1 VRGSFVGAGLDGM
14 QHRDHVLPAVADES
28 LPAGPSPA
36 TLFEAM
42 AEYAAEGAR
51 NGTLVDQ
58 GGLLPSAAGAI
69 VSLVDGT
76 IKAVDGPFTEAK
88 ELIGGYAVLEV
99 RSKAEA
105 VELTKRL
112 MQIHKDHW
120 PGWEGSCELRQLGDS

>member
-1 VRGSFVGAGLDGM
+1 MRFMAMLKF
-14 QHRDHVLPAVADES
+14 DES
-28 LPAGPSPA
+28 LPAGAPPPA
-36 TLFEAM
+36 LFEAM

-58 GGLLPSAAGAI
+58 GGLLPSASGAI
-69 VSLVDGT
+69 VSLVDGS

>member
-1 VRGSFVGAGLDGM
+1 VRFMEMLKF
-14 QHRDHVLPAVADES
+14 DES
-28 LPAGPSPA
+28 LPAGPPPPA
-36 TLFEAM
+36 LFEAM

-69 VSLVDGT
+69 VSLVDGS

-88 ELIGGYAVLEV
+88 ELIGGYAVVEV

-105 VELTKRL
+105 IELAKRL
-112 MQIHKDHW
+112 MQIHKDYW
-120 PGWEGSCELRQLGDS
+120 PGWEGSCEVRQLGDS

>member
-1 VRGSFVGAGLDGM
+1 MRFMTMLKF
-14 QHRDHVLPAVADES
+14 DES
-28 LPAGPSPA
+28 LPAGPPPA

-42 AEYAAEGAR
+42 AEYPPRAPATARWLIRAAYCRAPR
-51 NGTLVDQ
+51 APLCR
-58 GGLLPSAAGAI
+58 
-69 VSLVDGT
+69 LVDGT

-105 VELTKRL
+105 VELAKRL

-120 PGWEGSCELRQLGDS
+120 PGWEGSCEVRQLGDS

>member
-1 VRGSFVGAGLDGM
+1 MTTEEKVMRYMAMLKF
-14 QHRDHVLPAVADES
+14 DES
-28 LPAGPSPA
+28 LPVGPPPPE
-36 TLFEAM
+36 LVQAM
-42 AEYAAEGAR
+42 ADYAVEGAR

-88 ELIGGYAVLEV
+88 ELVGGYAVLEV
-99 RSKAEA
+99 RSKEEA
-105 VELTKRL
+105 VELAKRV

-120 PGWEGSCELRQLGDS
+120 PGWQGTCEVRELGES

>member
-1 VRGSFVGAGLDGM
+1 MRFMAMLKF
-14 QHRDHVLPAVADES
+14 DES
-28 LPAGPSPA
+28 LPAGPPPRA
-36 TLFEAM
+36 LFEAM
-42 AEYAAEGAR
+42 AEYATEGAR

-58 GGLLPSAAGAI
+58 GGLLPSTAGAI
-69 VSLVDGT
+69 VSLVDGS

-105 VELTKRL
+105 VELAKRL

-120 PGWEGSCELRQLGDS
+120 PGWEGSCEVRQLGDS

>member
-1 VRGSFVGAGLDGM
+1 MRYMAMLKF
-14 QHRDHVLPAVADES
+14 DES
-28 LPAGPSPA
+28 LPVGPPPPE
-36 TLFEAM
+36 LIQAM
-42 AEYAAEGAR
+42 ADYAVEGAR

-88 ELIGGYAVLEV
+88 ELVGGYAVIEV

-105 VELTKRL
+105 VELAKRL

-120 PGWEGSCELRQLGDS
+120 PGWQGSCELRQLGEYDN

>member
-1 VRGSFVGAGLDGM
+1 MRYMAMLKF
-14 QHRDHVLPAVADES
+14 DES
-28 LPAGPSPA
+28 LPVGPPPPE
-36 TLFEAM
+36 LGQAM
-42 AEYAAEGAR
+42 GEYAAEGAR

-88 ELIGGYAVLEV
+88 ELVGGYAVIEV

-105 VELTKRL
+105 VELATRL

-120 PGWEGSCELRQLGDS
+120 PGWQGSCELRQLGEYDN